1 MAAAATMTFNS
12 LKQDIKDYL
21 ERGND
26 SDTAVVRQIPR
37 IINNCERS
45 LADKLKIQGYR
56 YVLTRAMTLHSPVI
70 TKPNGWR
77 NTVSINFGTG
87 SGSNTRVTL
96 RARGYEY
103 IRANYPDDTSY
114 GQPKFYC
121 DYDYNHW
128 LVGPVP
134 AEAYPFEAVV
144 YRLPDLLSS
153 SNQQNYLTQFLPFL
167 LLYEVLSAFE
177 PFLRND
183 DRVALWKSMRDEQLK
198 NVDGEEILKIVD
210 RALVRQGA

>member
-1 MAAAATMTFNS
+1 MAGAATMTYDS
-12 LKQDIKDYL
+12 LVQDVKDYM
-21 ERGND
+21 ERGNAT
-26 SDTAVVRQIPR
+26 DTAVVRQIPR
-37 IINNCERS
+37 IINNSERS

-56 YVLTRAMTLHSPVI
+56 YVLTGDMTLHSPVI

-87 SGSNTRVTL
+87 TGNNTRVTL
-96 RARGYEY
+96 RGRGYEY
-103 IRANYPDDTSY
+103 IRANYPNDTEY

-128 LVGPVP
+128 LIGPVP
-134 AEAYPFEAVV
+134 DAAYPFEAIV

-167 LLYEVLSAFE
+167 LLYEVLTAFE
-177 PFLRND
+177 PFLGAD
-183 DRVALWKSMRDEQLK
+183 DRMMTWKALRDEQLASV
-198 NVDGEEILKIVD
+198 NGEEIMKIVD